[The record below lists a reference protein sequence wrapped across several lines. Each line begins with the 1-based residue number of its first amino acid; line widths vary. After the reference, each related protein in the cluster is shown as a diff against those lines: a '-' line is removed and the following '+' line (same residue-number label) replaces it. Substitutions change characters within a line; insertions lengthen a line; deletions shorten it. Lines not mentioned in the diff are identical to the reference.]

1 MTILIETAQLV
12 KEKLQGDLDG
22 LAVERA
28 VVGIFFTGV
37 KLTNGAAGVCFTPTG
52 ELPEAVCCPSSAGK
66 SFDPV
71 KIKGIEV
78 NSVLSALESTE
89 PIKTATAIATLNAL
103 CATCWE
109 QGSRGQYTMREGLDA
124 QGVVRMPEG
133 ASVAVVGAL
142 VPALKAL
149 KMRGGKWWV
158 IEKDMRR
165 LKEDEKRHFV
175 PADRSD
181 EVVSEADVLIITGA
195 TLVNHTLEPI
205 LGSARE
211 GAEIAVIGPT
221 ASLFPERLFER
232 GVRVVGGVW
241 VRKPDALLDVLAA
254 GGSGYHFLD
263 SLATRI
269 VMEKEA

>member
-52 ELPEAVCCPSSAGK
+52 ELPEAVCCPSSAGR

-71 KIKGIEV
+71 KIKGIGV

-103 CATCWE
+103 CATCWG
-109 QGSRGQYTMREGLDA
+109 QGSMGQYTMREGLDA
-124 QGVVRMPEG
+124 QGVVRMPDG

-142 VPALKAL
+142 LPALKTL

-165 LKEDEKRHFV
+165 LKEDERRHFV

-181 EVVSEADVLIITGA
+181 EVVPEADVLIITGA

-241 VRKPDALLDVLAA
+241 VKKPDALLDVLSA

-269 VMEKEA
+269 VMEKET

>member
-1 MTILIETAQLV
+1 VTILIETAQLV
-12 KEKLQGDLDG
+12 KETLQGDLNG

-52 ELPEAVCCPSSAGK
+52 ELPEAVCCPSSAGR

-103 CATCWE
+103 CATCW
-109 QGSRGQYTMREGLDA
+109 GKGLMGQYTMREGLDA
-124 QGVVRMPEG
+124 QGVVRMPDG
-133 ASVAVVGAL
+133 ASVAVVGAI
-142 VPALKAL
+142 VPTLKTL

-165 LKEDEKRHFV
+165 LKDDERRHFV
-175 PADRSD
+175 PAHRSD
-181 EVVSEADVLIITGA
+181 EVVPQADVLIITGA

-205 LGSARE
+205 LASARE

-241 VRKPDALLDVLAA
+241 VKRPDALLDVLAA

-269 VMEKEA
+269 VMEKET